1 MTETDALNRLTS
13 FCAASEHCEAEVM
26 EKMRRWGL
34 DPAAISR
41 IMARLVEE
49 KYIDEER
56 FCRAFIRDKYRF
68 DKWGKVKIA
77 QALYVKK
84 IPQHVFGPLM
94 SEIDQEEYMG
104 NLRSLLTAKKR
115 SVHAPNDF
123 ELNAKLVRFA
133 MGRGFEMD
141 DIRRCLDLPDD
152 FDSPEEA
159 ASSEE

>member
-1 MTETDALNRLTS
+1 MTETDALTRLTS
-13 FCAASEHCEAEVM
+13 FCASAEHCEAEVM

-34 DPAAISR
+34 APEAIGR

-56 FCRAFIRDKYRF
+56 YCRAFIRDKYRF
-68 DKWGKVKIA
+68 DKWGKMKIA
-77 QALYVKK
+77 QALQLKK

-94 SEIDQEEYMG
+94 AEIDQEEYLG
-104 NLRSLLTAKKR
+104 NLRSLLAAKKR
-115 SVHAPNDF
+115 SVHAPSDF

-133 MGRGFEMD
+133 MGRGFGME

-152 FDSPEEA
+152 FDSPEEENP
-159 ASSEE
+159 SEE